1 MEERDG
7 RGDVINKEILF
18 FPCTRHQCILGTVS
32 SILGVDVILF
42 FFLVTLFHATPKRT
56 GL

>member
-18 FPCTRHQCILGTVS
+18 FPFTRHQCILGTVS
-32 SILGVDVILF
+32 SILGVDAIL